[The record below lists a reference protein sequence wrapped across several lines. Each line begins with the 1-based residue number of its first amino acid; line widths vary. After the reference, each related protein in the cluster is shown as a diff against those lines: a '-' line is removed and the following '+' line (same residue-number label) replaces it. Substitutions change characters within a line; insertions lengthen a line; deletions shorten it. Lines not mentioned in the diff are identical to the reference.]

1 MADPITHRR
10 VLQIALP
17 IVLSNATVPLL
28 AAVDTGVVGQMGAAA
43 PIGAVGI
50 GGVTLTA
57 IYWIF
62 GFLRMGTTGLT
73 ANAVGRG
80 ETAEVAALLTRAL
93 MVGLAGGLAL
103 IVLQWPIFWGA
114 FRISPASD
122 EVEGL
127 ARQYMA
133 IRIWSAPAAI
143 AIYGITG
150 WLIAQERTRAVLG
163 IQVVMNGMNMGLDV
177 LFVLGFDWGVRG
189 VAVATVISEL
199 CGVALGIWYCRAAFR
214 VPAWR
219 DWERVFDRVR
229 LTRMALV
236 NRDILIRSMLLQV
249 IFLSFMFFGSDFGDV
264 QLAAN
269 QVLIQFL
276 FITAYALDGFAFAA
290 EAFVGQAL
298 GRGDRAALRRGSLLT
313 GLWGLIICGVLA
325 VVFAL
330 TGGMIID
337 LMAKSEPVQQAAR
350 AYLPWMV
357 AAPIIGV
364 ASWMLDGIFIGAA
377 RSVDMRNMM
386 AVSFVIYGIAV
397 AVLVPWLGN
406 HGLWA
411 ALLISFAARGVT
423 LAIKYPGLERD
434 ADRVEA

>member
-199 CGVALGIWYCRAAFR
+199 CGVALGLWYCRAAFR

-229 LTRMALV
+229 LARMALV

-386 AVSFVIYGIAV
+386 AVSFVIYGIAL
-397 AVLVPWLGN
+397 AALMPWLGN

>member
-199 CGVALGIWYCRAAFR
+199 CGVALGLWYCRAAFR

-229 LTRMALV
+229 LARMALV

-313 GLWGLIICGVLA
+313 GLWGLIICVVLA

-386 AVSFVIYGIAV
+386 AVSFVIYGIAL
-397 AVLVPWLGN
+397 AALMPWLGN